1 MLLLSILY
9 QIHLRNAIIQSD
21 SKWKRIQ
28 SFVPPFLL
36 SLVRSVVGLL
46 QDRLAAK
53 STVGNQRPALN
64 RRTWNGRMRCFGFG
78 LLLQLSLAWCDLI
91 EPLMLQNGA
100 CAQWCRLPVGMFVRI
115 VRCFLRVKE
124 RVCLALVVL
133 CVAIWPFTSGLR
145 FLSCATTSGKQ
156 SHIACIARAFSN
168 IIVKDNS

>member
-100 CAQWCRLPVGMFVRI
+100 CAQCCRLPVGMFVRI

-124 RVCLALVVL
+124 RVCLAMLFYVWLFDLLLLDWDFCPVRPQVVNKVTLHVLHVLLV
-133 CVAIWPFTSGLR
+133 I
-145 FLSCATTSGKQ
+145 
-156 SHIACIARAFSN
+156 
-168 IIVKDNS
+168 